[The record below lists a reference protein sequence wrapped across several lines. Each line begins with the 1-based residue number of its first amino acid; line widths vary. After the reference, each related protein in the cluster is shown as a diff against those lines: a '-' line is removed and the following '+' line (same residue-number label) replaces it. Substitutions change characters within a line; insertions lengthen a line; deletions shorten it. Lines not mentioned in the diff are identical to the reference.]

1 MKLNTYIKEILADTK
16 TPVSLYLALRD
27 KYASS
32 VLLESS
38 DYNSR
43 EGHFSYICLKPIAS
57 FTLNNGT
64 VRIKSAKEITETKI
78 GFDGTELIQHFNKFK
93 NSFKIEEQKFPF
105 CTSGLFGYT
114 SFDIVKYS
122 ENEILSTNPKEA
134 QIPELFYQFFS
145 IILVFNHHNNS
156 LYIIS
161 HAKTELESKKQSQ
174 NVQEEI
180 ESHISS
186 FPFST
191 VSEEETNLTNEE
203 FKSLVTKAKEH
214 CKLGDVF
221 QLVLSRRFKTK
232 FKGDDFNVY
241 RALKNINPSP
251 YLFYFDMGDFRLFGS
266 SPEAQFLIKNNEA
279 EIHPI
284 AGTYRRTGNDEND
297 LQKAVDLKNDAKE
310 NAEHVMLVDLARND
324 LSKYCKQVE
333 VKSFKEIQLY
343 SHVIHLVSNVKG
355 KLKSGMDSFE
365 ALIGT
370 FPAGTLSGAPKYKA
384 LELINSYEPNA
395 REFYGGCVGFL
406 GLNGDINHAIMIRT
420 FLSKN
425 NTLYYQAG
433 AGIVIS
439 SNEES
444 ELQEINNK
452 ISALRKAITNA
463 QKFNNIA
470 EARTEVSVMEEEVIS

>member
-1 MKLNTYIKEILADTK
+1 MKIYTHIKEILADTK

-43 EGHFSYICLKPIAS
+43 EGYYSYIGLKPIAS
-57 FTLNNGT
+57 FVLNDG
-64 VRIKSAKEITETKI
+64 VLKKKI
-78 GFDGTELIQHFNKFK
+78 GKESLNLENGFSGETLIKEFTAFK
-93 NSFKIEEQKFPF
+93 NNFEVNSFQFPF
-105 CTSGLFGYT
+105 CTSGLFGYS
-114 SFDIVKYS
+114 SFDIIKYS
-122 ENEILSTNPKEA
+122 ENEKLSTNPKEA
-134 QIPELFYQFFS
+134 GIPELFYQFFG
-145 IILVFNHHNNS
+145 IILVFNHNNNS
-156 LYIIS
+156 LHIIS
-161 HAKTELESKKQSQ
+161 HAKTDAESLEQLD
-174 NVQEEI
+174 NVKEEI
-180 ESHISS
+180 ESPINT
-186 FPFST
+186 FPFSS
-191 VSEEETNLTNEE
+191 VSNEE
-203 FKSLVTKAKEH
+203 CNLSDDEYRSLVTKAKQH

-232 FKGDDFNVY
+232 FKGDEFNVY

-266 SPEAQFLIKNNEA
+266 SPEAQLVIKNNEA

-284 AGTYRRTGNDEND
+284 AGTYKRTGNDEQD
-297 LQKAVDLKNDAKE
+297 LQKANDLKNDVKE
-310 NAEHVMLVDLARND
+310 NSEHVMLVDLARND
-324 LSKYCKQVE
+324 LSKYCNKVE
-333 VKSFKEIQLY
+333 VRSFKQIQFY

-355 KLKSGMDSFE
+355 KLKEGLDSFGV
-365 ALIGT
+365 LLGT

-384 LELINSYEPNA
+384 LELINEYEPNA
-395 REFYGGCVGFL
+395 REFYGGCVGFI
-406 GLNGDINHAIMIRT
+406 GLNNDINHAIMIRT

-433 AGIVIS
+433 AGIVVS

-452 ISALRKAITNA
+452 ISALRKAIVNA

-470 EARTEVSVMEEEVIS
+470 EATSEGSVLKEEIAS